1 MRTGILS
8 DAAHAKNCAKY
19 QPIPMR
25 EAERILKMPKQETDE
40 VKFVMKLAKYK
51 APVIRPATFD
61 TLAQTLARI
70 GNSSSLREALDDTYS
85 KDIAKL
91 TDVLH
96 TLDDKLD
103 LNYDTSWSW
112 ALKSMVQLK
121 GELRHRNLKV
131 GGNKAALVARLAQSD
146 KDYSMADVSMA
157 DATPVEEEA
166 AKDSTPQTPLPQ
178 TPLPQIPGTSNLDAV
193 LKYNADKSKGI
204 N

>member
-25 EAERILKMPKQETDE
+25 EAERILKIPKQETND
-40 VKFVMKLAKYK
+40 VKFVMKPAKYK

-85 KDIAKL
+85 KDIGKL

-96 TLDDKLD
+96 TLDDELD

-112 ALKSMVQLK
+112 SLKSMVQLK

-146 KDYSMADVSMA
+146 KDLSMA

-178 TPLPQIPGTSNLDAV
+178 TPGTSNLDAV
-193 LKYNADKSKGI
+193 LKYNADKSK
-204 N
+204 